1 MTAGFIKPELTEV
14 NRGFWE
20 GAAAGELSVQRCDDC
35 RELRYPPALRCPV
48 CLSDKWAWTPLSGRG
63 EVLSYIVIHQKYNA
77 AWADRVPYNVAI
89 IQLDEGPRMISNVL
103 PLSGADINVGMPVQ
117 VVFEDEDGV
126 AVPRFAP
133 VHNDENNQGEQ

>member
-1 MTAGFIKPELTEV
+1 MTTAFIKPELTDV

-20 GAAAGELSVQRCDDC
+20 AAAEGVLSVQRCDDC
-35 RELRYPPALRCPV
+35 QVLRYPPALRCQN
-48 CLSDKWAWTPLSGRG
+48 CLSANWAWIPLSGRG

-89 IQLDEGPRMISNVL
+89 IQLEEGPRMISNVV
-103 PLSGADINVGMPVQ
+103 PLSGTDVRVGMPVL
-117 VVFEDEDGV
+117 VMFEDEDGV

-133 VHNDENNQGEQ
+133 VGDDESNRGEQ